1 MRKPLIAGNWKM
13 NKTPYQAGLFI
24 QEIKKL
30 DLDEEVEALVCVP
43 SIDIPSV
50 REAMEGS
57 SLHLGAE
64 NFFYEEEGAYT
75 GEVSG
80 PMLKDYE
87 VEYIIIGHSERRTIF
102 KEDDAMIQKKVKAA
116 LDQGFKPILC
126 VGESLEEREAGLAEK
141 KVAEQLAAD
150 FQGLGEGDFDKIVIA
165 YEPIWAIGT
174 GKTASSDDAEEMC
187 AFIRKEITKSFGEKA
202 GQAVRIQYGGSVKP
216 GNVKDIMSRENI
228 DGALVGGASLA
239 AESFAQLVN
248 YKKKLRRTHVCD
260 Y

>member
-13 NKTPYQAGLFI
+13 NKTPYQAGLLI

-30 DLDEEVEALVCVP
+30 DLDGEVEALVCVP

-57 SLHLGAE
+57 SLRLGAE

-141 KVAEQLAAD
+141 KVAGQLAAD
-150 FQGLGEGDFDKIVIA
+150 FQGLDEGDFDKIVIA

-216 GNVKDIMSRENI
+216 GNVKEIMSRENI
-228 DGALVGGASLA
+228 DGALVGGASLE

-248 YKKKLRRTHVCD
+248 YKKN
-260 Y
+260 

>member
-13 NKTPYQAGLFI
+13 NKTPYQAGLLI

-30 DLDEEVEALVCVP
+30 DLDGEVEALVCVP

-57 SLHLGAE
+57 SLRLGAE

-141 KVAEQLAAD
+141 KVAGQLAAD
-150 FQGLGEGDFDKIVIA
+150 FQGLDEGDFDKIVIA

-187 AFIRKEITKSFGEKA
+187 AFIRKEITKSFGEKT

-216 GNVKDIMSRENI
+216 GKVKDIMSRENI
-228 DGALVGGASLA
+228 DGALVGGASLE
-239 AESFAQLVN
+239 AESFALLVN
-248 YKKKLRRTHVCD
+248 YKKN
-260 Y
+260 

>member
-13 NKTPYQAGLFI
+13 NKTPYQAGLLI
-24 QEIKKL
+24 QEIKKM
-30 DLDEEVEALVCVP
+30 DLDGEVEALVCVP

-50 REAMEGS
+50 RETMEGS
-57 SLHLGAE
+57 SLRLGAE

-141 KVAEQLAAD
+141 KVAGQLAAD
-150 FQGLGEGDFDKIVIA
+150 FQGLDEGDFEKIVIA

-216 GNVKDIMSRENI
+216 GNVKEIMSRENI
-228 DGALVGGASLA
+228 DGALVGGASLE

-248 YKKKLRRTHVCD
+248 YKKN
-260 Y
+260 

>member
-13 NKTPYQAGLFI
+13 NKTPYQAGLLI

-30 DLDEEVEALVCVP
+30 DLDGEVEALVCVP

-141 KVAEQLAAD
+141 KVAGQLAAD
-150 FQGLGEGDFDKIVIA
+150 FQGLDEGDFEKIVIA

-202 GQAVRIQYGGSVKP
+202 GQVVRIQYGGSVKP
-216 GNVKDIMSRENI
+216 GNVKEIMSRENI
-228 DGALVGGASLA
+228 DGALVGGASLE

-248 YKKKLRRTHVCD
+248 YKKN
-260 Y
+260 

>member
-13 NKTPYQAGLFI
+13 NKTPYQAGLLI

-30 DLDEEVEALVCVP
+30 DLDGEVEALVCVP

-87 VEYIIIGHSERRTIF
+87 VEYIIVGHSERRTIF

-141 KVAEQLAAD
+141 KVAGQLAAD
-150 FQGLGEGDFDKIVIA
+150 FQGLDEGDFDKIVIA

-228 DGALVGGASLA
+228 DGALVGGASLE

-248 YKKKLRRTHVCD
+248 YEKN
-260 Y
+260 

>member
-13 NKTPYQAGLFI
+13 NKTPYQAGLLI
-24 QEIKKL
+24 QEIKKM
-30 DLDEEVEALVCVP
+30 DLDGEVEALVCVP

-57 SLHLGAE
+57 SLRLGAE

-141 KVAEQLAAD
+141 KVAGQLAAD
-150 FQGLGEGDFDKIVIA
+150 FQGLDEGDFDKIVIA

-216 GNVKDIMSRENI
+216 GNVQEIMSRENI
-228 DGALVGGASLA
+228 DGALVGGASLE

-248 YKKKLRRTHVCD
+248 YKKN
-260 Y
+260 

>member
-13 NKTPYQAGLFI
+13 NKTPYQAGLLI
-24 QEIKKL
+24 QEIKKM
-30 DLDEEVEALVCVP
+30 DLDGEVEALVCVP

-57 SLHLGAE
+57 SLRLGAE

-228 DGALVGGASLA
+228 DGALVGGASLE

-248 YKKKLRRTHVCD
+248 YKKN
-260 Y
+260 

>member
-13 NKTPYQAGLFI
+13 NKTPYQAGLLI

-30 DLDEEVEALVCVP
+30 DLDGEVEALVCVP

-57 SLHLGAE
+57 SLRLGAE

-80 PMLKDYE
+80 LMLKDYE

-141 KVAEQLAAD
+141 KVAGQLAAD
-150 FQGLGEGDFDKIVIA
+150 FQGLDEGDFDKIVIA

-228 DGALVGGASLA
+228 DGALVGGASLE

-248 YKKKLRRTHVCD
+248 YKKI
-260 Y
+260 

>member
-13 NKTPYQAGLFI
+13 NKTPYQAGLLI

-30 DLDEEVEALVCVP
+30 DLDGEVEALVCVP

-102 KEDDAMIQKKVKAA
+102 KENDAMIQKKVKAA

-141 KVAEQLAAD
+141 KVAGQLAAD
-150 FQGLGEGDFDKIVIA
+150 FQGLDEGDFEKIVIA

-187 AFIRKEITKSFGEKA
+187 AFIREEITKSFGEKA

-216 GNVKDIMSRENI
+216 GNVKEIMSRENI
-228 DGALVGGASLA
+228 DGALVGGASLE

-248 YKKKLRRTHVCD
+248 YKKN
-260 Y
+260 